1 VENGEI
7 YQAKWY
13 NTGDDP
19 SAQVQFAWQ
28 TPWELLGSVPR

>member
-7 YQAKWY
+7 YQSKWY

-19 SAQVQFAWQ
+19 QAQVQYSWQ
-28 TPWELLGSVPR
+28 TQP